1 MLPRTLDRP
10 TVRLMAIKRL
20 ISGTLSVA
28 LGIGAIVFALVRDAG
43 AHGNDTQTKL
53 MFGALLLICF
63 GGGAWS
69 LRDGVRTLKMTK
81 ATADR
86 ATADRSS

>member
-28 LGIGAIVFALVRDAG
+28 LGIGAKSSASD
-43 AHGNDTQTKL
+43 
-53 MFGALLLICF
+53 
-63 GGGAWS
+63 
-69 LRDGVRTLKMTK
+69 
-81 ATADR
+81 ATATTDE
-86 ATADRSS
+86 TAG